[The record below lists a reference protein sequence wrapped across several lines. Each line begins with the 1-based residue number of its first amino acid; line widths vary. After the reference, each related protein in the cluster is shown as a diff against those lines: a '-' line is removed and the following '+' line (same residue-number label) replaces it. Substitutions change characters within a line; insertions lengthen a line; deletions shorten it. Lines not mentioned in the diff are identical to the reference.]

1 MPILKSNPYEVSVDG
16 RQTRRDQMKV
26 MLQEFEQI
34 FVENK
39 EWWHGRL
46 LSFCDQVHRMFDDF
60 DRDLARNLQIDV
72 SSFRNLFH
80 DVALTFM
87 EDEVREG
94 ETLYPKDIIDRAKN
108 WQEKTY
114 AKLKKMNDQMPKN
127 DGPKG
132 GRFRPYPKP

>member
-16 RQTRRDQMKV
+16 IQKRRDQMKD
-26 MLQEFEQI
+26 MLGEFQQI
-34 FVENK
+34 FVPTPQLFS
-39 EWWHGRL
+39 GRI
-46 LSFCDQVHRMFDDF
+46 LSFCDEAYKMLDDYITE
-60 DRDLARNLQIDV
+60 NLQIDLT
-72 SSFRNLFH
+72 SFRNLFH
-80 DVALTFM
+80 YKALTFM
-87 EDEVREG
+87 EVRK
-94 ETLYPKDIIDRAKN
+94 YPKDIIDRAKD